1 MTLAV
6 PAVLALVAATSFFSG
21 IFGVAGGMI
30 LMGGLVYLL
39 PVSQAM
45 LVHGLAQVVSNG
57 SRVVQ
62 WRAFIDMRIVWRFLA
77 GAAVSVAI
85 LAVVRFVPSKTLVLF
100 LLGSSILVMLAL
112 PKDWAPKITNPVVA
126 VVCGVLAA
134 GLMLTAGVSGTFV
147 DQFFLRTSLDRRIV
161 VATKATMQTV
171 LHAVKI
177 VYFGMFAAY
186 EVDEPLMIALVCV
199 PAIAAVGSA
208 LGGKV
213 LERMTDRQF
222 YWWIQRIVFCLAVY
236 YVADALRR
244 TFLAG

>member
-1 MTLAV
+1 
-6 PAVLALVAATSFFSG
+6 
-21 IFGVAGGMI
+21 VAGGML

-62 WRAFIDMRIVWRFLA
+62 WRAFVDARIVLRFLA
-77 GAAVSVAI
+77 GAALSIAI
-85 LAVVRFVPSKTLVLF
+85 LAFVRFVPSKTLVLF
-100 LLGSSILVMLAL
+100 LLGSSILAMMAL
-112 PKDWAPKITNPVVA
+112 PKHWAPKITNPAVA
-126 VVCGVLAA
+126 LVCGFLAA
-134 GLMLTAGVSGTFV
+134 ALMLTAGVSGTFV

-171 LHAVKI
+171 LHAVKV
-177 VYFGMFAAY
+177 VYFGSFAAY
-186 EVDEPLMIALVCV
+186 EIDDSLVIVLVCV
-199 PAIAAVGSA
+199 PVIAAVGSN

-213 LERMTDRQF
+213 LERMTDQQF
-222 YWWIQRIVFCLAVY
+222 YWWIRRIVLCVGVY
-236 YVADALRR
+236 YVADALRQ